1 MTENVT
7 TSNPATIH
15 RPPGGGY
22 AHVAVT
28 KQGPRIIEIAGQ
40 VGYTV
45 AGTISEEFDQQVR
58 QSFANLKAALESVGA
73 APRDVTKVRYYI
85 KDFDKDKL
93 QHLRL
98 AVQEFYG
105 SEYRA
110 PSTLIPVPTLFDPH
124 VLFEVEASAAL

>member
-1 MTENVT
+1 MSENVT

-15 RPPGGGY
+15 RPGGGY

-28 KQGPRIIEIAGQ
+28 KPGPRIIEIAGQ

-58 QSFANLKAALESVGA
+58 RSFANLKAALESVGA

-85 KDFDKDKL
+85 KDYDTDKL
-93 QHLRL
+93 QSLRS
-98 AVQEFYG
+98 AVREFYG
-105 SEYRA
+105 SDHRA
-110 PSTLIPVPTLFDPH
+110 PSTLIPVPTLFDPR